1 MIPKIALVGTG
12 FMGRG
17 VFLQSVMTGL
27 FDCQVVCDRRP
38 ESFLKFLNAR
48 GIAYAV
54 VQNSRELKNAFS
66 KGILAVCS
74 DVRLITDC
82 RAVDG
87 VVDATGD
94 VHEAVTFCADIL
106 RNKKHLI
113 MINSEADL
121 MFGSYF
127 AELARE
133 NKVVYTSC
141 DGDQYG
147 VLKRMIEEIKLW
159 GFNIVMAGNMK
170 GFLNRYANELTIAD
184 EADKRCF
191 DHKMTACFTDGT
203 KLNIEMALIANSEGY
218 CTKKT
223 GMFGPRVSHV
233 RDVPTAFDLPK
244 LWEDQNP
251 FVDYILGAEPNGG
264 VYVVG
269 HSEDSY
275 QKEVLR
281 TYKMGDGP
289 FYVFYR
295 PYHLCWF
302 ESAGSILDAIVH
314 RKALMY
320 PRRTLSTNVFAYAK
334 KDLCPGDILDGPG
347 GFTCYGLI
355 ENMEDQKDGEG
366 LPICLAETVRVK
378 NTIKKDSK
386 ILLCDVDYDPDRSD
400 YAGYYKKT
408 LGCKYGKENAEGEK
422 CLL

>member
-1 MIPKIALVGTG
+1 MIPKIALIGAG
-12 FMGRG
+12 YMGRG
-17 VFLQSVMTGL
+17 VFLQSVMTGR
-27 FDCQVVCDRRP
+27 FDCPLVCDIRP
-38 ESFLKFLNAR
+38 EPFLKFLNTR
-48 GIAYAV
+48 GIAYAL
-54 VQNSRELKNAFS
+54 VQNSLELKNALT
-66 KGILAVCS
+66 KGTLAVCS

-82 RAVDG
+82 QSIDG

-94 VHEAVTFCADIL
+94 VREAVTFCADIL
-106 RNKKHLI
+106 KNRKHLI
-113 MINSEADL
+113 MVNSEADL
-121 MFGSYF
+121 MFGPYF

-159 GFNIVMAGNMK
+159 GFKIVMAGNMK
-170 GFLNRYANELTIAD
+170 GFLNRYANETTIAG

-233 RDVPTAFDLPK
+233 REVLTAFDLPE
-244 LWEDQNP
+244 LWKDQKT

-269 HSEDSY
+269 HAEDPY
-275 QKEVLR
+275 QQEVLR

-295 PYHLCWF
+295 PYHLCFF
-302 ESAGSILDAIVH
+302 ESTGTILDAIVNK
-314 RKALMY
+314 KALMH
-320 PRRTLSTNVFAYAK
+320 PRRPLTTNVYAYAK
-334 KDLCPGDILDGPG
+334 KDLIPGDILDGPG

-355 ENMEDQKDGEG
+355 ENISDQKDTEG
-366 LPICLAETVRVK
+366 LPVCLADEVLVK
-378 NTIKKDSK
+378 KAIKKDSK
-386 ILLCDVDYDPDRSD
+386 IRLSDVEYDPERSD

-408 LGCKYGKENAEGEK
+408 LEPTAVKATTEDKK

>member
-1 MIPKIALVGTG
+1 MN
-12 FMGRG
+12 GR
-17 VFLQSVMTGL
+17 
-27 FDCQVVCDRRP
+27 FDCPLVCDRRP
-38 ESFLKFLNAR
+38 EPFLKFLNAR
-48 GIAYAV
+48 DVPYV
-54 VQNSRELKNAFS
+54 LVQNSRELKNALA

-82 RAVDG
+82 QAIDG

-94 VHEAVTFCADIL
+94 VREAVTFCADIL
-106 RNKKHLI
+106 NNKKHLI
-113 MINSEADL
+113 MVNSEADL
-121 MFGSYF
+121 MFGPYF

-159 GFNIVMAGNMK
+159 GFQIVMAGNMK
-170 GFLNRYANELTIAD
+170 GFLNRYANEATIAG
-184 EADKRCF
+184 EADKRGL
-191 DHKMTACFTDGT
+191 DHKMCACFTDGT

-223 GMFGPRVSHV
+223 GMFGPQVSHV
-233 RDVPTAFDLPK
+233 RDVLTAFDLPN
-244 LWEDQNP
+244 LWEGQKT

-269 HSEDSY
+269 HFEDPY
-275 QKEVLR
+275 QQEVLR

-295 PYHLCWF
+295 PYHLCHF
-302 ESAGSILDAIVH
+302 ESTGTILDAIVNK
-314 RKALMY
+314 KALMH
-320 PRRTLSTNVFAYAK
+320 PRRPLATNVFAYAK
-334 KDLCPGDILDGPG
+334 KNLSPGDMLDGPG

-355 ENMEDQKDGEG
+355 ENMSDQKDSEG
-366 LPICLAETVRVK
+366 LPVCLADEVRVK
-378 NTIKKDSK
+378 KAVKKDSK
-386 ILLCDVDYDPDRSD
+386 ISLRDVEYDPDRSD
-400 YAGYYKKT
+400 YAGYYKNT
-408 LGCKYGKENAEGEK
+408 LGCKPEKVNAGAKK